1 MFYIPTAW
9 RNTAF
14 RRSRLGIRPY
24 VQNTI
29 EMNEFVSQ
37 IFLENPLSRYLWVGL
52 AIIAAFLFKKVLARY
67 IAGMLYR
74 ALWKRDARN
83 MKLNF
88 LELVELPLQRFL
100 LVVIVIAALEKLQYP
115 RETYEWMGI
124 TFEPDFRIYH
134 VGFHHVLEITGVLLV
149 IITFIWLLLR
159 VIDFVALLLGGRA
172 DHTPDPGDNQLI
184 VFFKDFF
191 KAGIV
196 LIGILL
202 AFRFGFNMP
211 VGNLITGLS
220 LVGAALALATK
231 ESLENLIASFII
243 FFDRPFSAGDV
254 VKVHQITGTVE
265 KIGLR
270 STRIRTEQKTYVTVP
285 NKQMVDSIMDN
296 LSMRSQRRGYLQ
308 LEIAAAT
315 SVEKVRVLIEQIK
328 DILHQ
333 KEWGLEN
340 FQVYLS
346 DIQRH
351 AMVLEVEY
359 FTPPVEVDRFN
370 RLRETIHLAIMEKVQ
385 SSGIEL
391 ASRELK

>member
-1 MFYIPTAW
+1 
-9 RNTAF
+9 
-14 RRSRLGIRPY
+14 
-24 VQNTI
+24 
-29 EMNEFVSQ
+29 MNEFVSQ

-191 KAGIV
+191 KVGIV